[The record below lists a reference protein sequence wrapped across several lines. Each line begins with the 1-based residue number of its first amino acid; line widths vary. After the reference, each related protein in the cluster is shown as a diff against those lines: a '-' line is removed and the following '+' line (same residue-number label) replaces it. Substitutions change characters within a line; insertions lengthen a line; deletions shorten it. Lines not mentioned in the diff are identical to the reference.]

1 MIARRSLVLFVGL
14 FVLFAAIGFVLGTAN
29 ISLLLVQSFAYTLIA
44 LGLNIQWGYGALF
57 NFGIEVPLGF
67 TTLRFADSIWQ
78 AGTGETIIGAVLLAA
93 ALTAGRRSSWVAFVM
108 SVLGIAFGLS
118 SDRVQGAARD
128 LHVVMIALAVF
139 VLALLLVTGRRSVAD
154 RAAPTEEAK

>member
-1 MIARRSLVLFVGL
+1 MGAITPVSDSSARLLRSVLVLD
-14 FVLFAAIGFVLGTAN
+14 AAVFFGA
-29 ISLLLVQSFAYTLIA
+29 
-44 LGLNIQWGYGALF
+44 ALF

>member
-1 MIARRSLVLFVGL
+1 MGAITPVSDSSARLLRSVLVLD
-14 FVLFAAIGFVLGTAN
+14 AAVFFGA
-29 ISLLLVQSFAYTLIA
+29 
-44 LGLNIQWGYGALF
+44 ALF
-57 NFGIEVPLGF
+57 NFGLEVPLGF

>member
-1 MIARRSLVLFVGL
+1 MGAITPVSDSSARLLRSVLVLD
-14 FVLFAAIGFVLGTAN
+14 AAVFFGA
-29 ISLLLVQSFAYTLIA
+29 
-44 LGLNIQWGYGALF
+44 ALF
-57 NFGIEVPLGF
+57 NFGLEVPLGF

-78 AGTGETIIGAVLLAA
+78 AGTGETIIGAVLLSA